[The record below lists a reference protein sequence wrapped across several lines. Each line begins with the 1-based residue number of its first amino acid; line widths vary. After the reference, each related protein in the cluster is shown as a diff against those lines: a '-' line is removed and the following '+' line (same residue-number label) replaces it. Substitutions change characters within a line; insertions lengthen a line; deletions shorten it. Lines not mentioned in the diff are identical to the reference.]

1 MKSDNKEDKLVKME
15 KDLAVTKQT
24 AKALELTPD
33 ADEDYTIAR
42 DTLRGLIKSSNDALE
57 SLMSLA
63 NDTEHPRAFE
73 ALAVLL
79 KTAGD
84 LAKQLIGLQKSRHE
98 LDDLNNPTRHVLP
111 AGTGQGNTT
120 NNTIFVGSTPEL
132 QKIIHGAGKKII
144 DIASTDPEDEYHG

>member
-1 MKSDNKEDKLVKME
+1 MKSDNKEDKLAKME

-33 ADEDYTIAR
+33 ADEDYVIAR
-42 DTLRGLIKSSNDALE
+42 DTLRGLITSSNEALT
-57 SLMSLA
+57 SLMGLA

-84 LAKQLIGLQKSRHE
+84 LAKQLIGLQKTRHE
-98 LDDLNNPTRHVLP
+98 LDDLNNPNRLALP
-111 AGTGQGNTT
+111 TGGTGTTT

-132 QKIIHGAGKKII
+132 QKLIQGAGKKII
-144 DIASTDPEDEYHG
+144 DIASTDPEDEYQHD